1 MLLMSGL
8 LKIKRPGRSLLISA
22 VQKLSHLEVSIS
34 SAPLVFCRSMRVI
47 PTVIHR
53 DESTLGS
60 IKLS

>member
-1 MLLMSGL
+1 MLLMSRL
-8 LKIKRPGRSLLISA
+8 LKIKRPGCPLLISA

-34 SAPLVFCRSMRVI
+34 SASLVFCCSMSVI

-60 IKLS
+60 ISLS